1 LAGLVAGAGGE
12 PQLAPLAAGYVL
24 ALAILGPVLM
34 RSADVVLRVVD
45 MVHITVPHAGAS
57 KRRMT

>member
-1 LAGLVAGAGGE
+1 
-12 PQLAPLAAGYVL
+12 VL

-45 MVHITVPHAGAS
+45 MVHITVPHTGAS
-57 KRRMT
+57 TRRMT